1 MDAVVEGSAQRAGG
15 RVRITARLIHA
26 VNEAPL
32 RSFDYQRELADV
44 LKLQSEVARAI
55 ADEIHIQVT
64 AQERAR
70 LVAERRVKP
79 EAHEAYLFGRYH
91 LQRLNEADLK
101 LAIGHFERAI
111 GLDAEYAAAWAGL
124 STAWLQRGI
133 FGAKSF
139 REVERPAR
147 KAAMKAIELDAESA
161 EAHSSLADLKRRYDW
176 DWAGAEQHF
185 RHAIAFD
192 PGFVDA
198 HQYFAYHLSALGRH
212 SEAISEMQIA
222 ERLDPFSSA
231 VQSHFGRL
239 LYRARNY
246 AEAERR
252 LKLAIELDPRSFG
265 AYGRLGDLY
274 EQVGRYTDA
283 IASLKKGD
291 VLRSGGGSGDRA
303 ANYTYRLARV
313 YARMG
318 RRDEALRLLKD
329 LKRRVEPLD
338 FNKYIAA
345 TVWTALGD
353 KDEAFR
359 LLFSAVEER
368 SDLSIYLKEDP
379 PFDGLHSDLRWKEL
393 LRRMNF
399 PEEQRSR

>member
-1 MDAVVEGSAQRAGG
+1 MDQSEALISDLSQVRALRVISRTSVMRYKGSRKSLQEIAGDLDVDAVVEGSAQRAGG

-161 EAHSSLADLKRRYDW
+161 EAH
-176 DWAGAEQHF
+176 GC
-185 RHAIAFD
+185 
-192 PGFVDA
+192 
-198 HQYFAYHLSALGRH
+198 
-212 SEAISEMQIA
+212 
-222 ERLDPFSSA
+222 
-231 VQSHFGRL
+231 
-239 LYRARNY
+239 
-246 AEAERR
+246 
-252 LKLAIELDPRSFG
+252 
-265 AYGRLGDLY
+265 
-274 EQVGRYTDA
+274 
-283 IASLKKGD
+283 
-291 VLRSGGGSGDRA
+291 
-303 ANYTYRLARV
+303 
-313 YARMG
+313 
-318 RRDEALRLLKD
+318 
-329 LKRRVEPLD
+329 
-338 FNKYIAA
+338 
-345 TVWTALGD
+345 
-353 KDEAFR
+353 
-359 LLFSAVEER
+359 
-368 SDLSIYLKEDP
+368 
-379 PFDGLHSDLRWKEL
+379 
-393 LRRMNF
+393 
-399 PEEQRSR
+399 SRI